1 MKAIVN
7 VFLLAIITLSLVSCA
22 KEATLNI
29 DPNQPTANS
38 VDTSYQPSSAGST
51 WLYYTRD
58 TTGRLID
65 SITVSSTGRD
75 TSINNVQYKILHYD
89 TTYQFQFHSGNQY
102 GLRTTAYT
110 FATTSGNINVNG
122 FNILYINNETD
133 SVGSQWNFDCIDG
146 KTVSTPLGPIPTR
159 AIGTVKGVG
168 LSDTENGNLFNKV
181 FMSHIVFQAIIPS
194 FPPTTSYSTIQSID
208 IYAARGV
215 GIIKIVTYNQKGQIA
230 TIQSL
235 KSYTIK

>member
-1 MKAIVN
+1 MKTN
-7 VFLLAIITLSLVSCA
+7 VTIFILAIIALLQVSCA
-22 KEATLNI
+22 KEATLNV
-29 DPNQPTANS
+29 DPNIPTVNV
-38 VDTSYQPSSAGST
+38 VDTSYQPSSAGSS

-65 SITVSSTGRD
+65 SVMVSSTGRD
-75 TSINNVQYKILHYD
+75 TSINNILYKILHYD

-102 GLRTTAYT
+102 GLRTTAYS
-110 FATTSGNINVNG
+110 FATTSGNINVNA
-122 FNILYINNETD
+122 FNILYINNESD
-133 SVGSQWNFDCIDG
+133 AVGTQWNFDCIDG

-168 LSDTENGNLFNKV
+168 LTDTENGIQFSKV
-181 FMSHIVFQAIIPS
+181 FMSNIIYQAIIPS
-194 FPPTTSYSTIQSID
+194 FPPTTSYSTIQSMD

-215 GIIKIVTYNQKGQIA
+215 GIIKIVTYNQKGQVS